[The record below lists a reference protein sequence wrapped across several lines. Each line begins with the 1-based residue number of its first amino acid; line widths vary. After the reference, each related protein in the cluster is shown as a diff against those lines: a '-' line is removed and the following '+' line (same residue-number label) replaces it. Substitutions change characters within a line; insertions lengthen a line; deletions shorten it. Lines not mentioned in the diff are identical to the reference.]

1 MSKSKAKGDEVV
13 EKEQYTA
20 MVRESVDGFI
30 AVVTQNSDNEI
41 VYQQKFKDPEVAKN
55 VAMREKDLRENK

>member
-1 MSKSKAKGDEVV
+1 M